1 MAFMTTLGLILG
13 GAGAV
18 KQFIDGS
25 NAKASGEK
33 RLNELREPELTNL
46 AKNLKP
52 SFEQERQALARISQ
66 QEQTIAGVASGMDA
80 ASAMGLLSSGFT
92 QTGQSKMDIY
102 GTNLEKQFQA
112 DLLALEEDKTIR
124 NMMEDRY
131 QTEKASAEA
140 EVMSGLQM
148 QTGAITDIATGLI
161 SAGTAKQAAQA
172 QRGIDD
178 NDPPPFTPKEI
189 RQNRRSNRQQ
199 RRFERNNLDGF
210 VAGDFSKNRQK
221 LRGAGKGFFNTDLGG
236 VIKFLPEQLFK
247 LVGGLFGG
255 KG

>member
-1 MAFMTTLGLILG
+1 MTTLGLILG

-33 RLNELREPELTNL
+33 RLAQLREPELTNL

-66 QEQTIAGVASGMDA
+66 QEQTIADVASGMDA
-80 ASAMGLLSSGFT
+80 ASAMGLLQSGFT

-124 NMMEDRY
+124 SMMEDRY
-131 QTEKASAEA
+131 RTEKASAEA

-161 SAGTAKQAAQA
+161 SAGTAQQAALAQA
-172 QRGIDD
+172 GRTDD
-178 NDPPPFTPKEI
+178 DAPLLTQQET
-189 RQNRRSNRQQ
+189 RQKRRNNRQQ
-199 RRFERNNLDGF
+199 RRFTNAGIEGF
-210 VAGDFSKNRQK
+210 KANDFSGNRQR
-221 LRGAGKGFFNTDLGG
+221 LRDAGKGFFNTDVGG
-236 VIKFLPEQLFK
+236 AVKFLPEQLFK
-247 LVGGLFGG
+247 LFGGVFGG

>member
-1 MAFMTTLGLILG
+1 MPFMTTLGLILG

-25 NAKASGEK
+25 KAQSSGEK
-33 RLNELREPELTNL
+33 RLNELRQPELTNL

-66 QEQTIAGVASGMDA
+66 QEQTIADVASGMDA
-80 ASAMGLLSSGFT
+80 ASAMGLLQSGFT

-102 GTNLEKQFQA
+102 GANVEKQFQA
-112 DLLALEEDKTIR
+112 DLLAMQEDQTIR
-124 NMMEDRY
+124 GLMEDRY
-131 QTEKASAEA
+131 NTEKASAEA

-161 SAGTAKQAAQA
+161 SAGTAKQAALAQA
-172 QRGIDD
+172 GRDD
-178 NDPPPFTPKEI
+178 DDPGPLTPQEI
-189 RQNRRSNRQQ
+189 RQQRRGNRQQ
-199 RRFERNNLDGF
+199 RRFKRNNLDGF
-210 VAGDFSKNRQK
+210 VANDFSGNRQK
-221 LRGAGKGFFNTDLGG
+221 LRSAGKGFFNTDLGG

>member
-33 RLNELREPELTNL
+33 RLAQLREPELTNL

-66 QEQTIAGVASGMDA
+66 QEQTIADVASGMDA
-80 ASAMGLLSSGFT
+80 ASAMGLLQSGFT

-124 NMMEDRY
+124 SMMEDRY
-131 QTEKASAEA
+131 RTEKASAEA

-161 SAGTAKQAAQA
+161 SAGTAKQAALA
-172 QRGIDD
+172 QRGLDD
-178 NDPPPFTPKEI
+178 VDPPKTPKQI
-189 RQNRRSNRQQ
+189 RQGRRNDRQQ
-199 RRFERNNLDGF
+199 RRFTNAGIEGF
-210 VAGDFSKNRQK
+210 KANDFSGNRQR
-221 LRGAGKGFFNTDLGG
+221 LRDAGKGFFNTDVGG
-236 VIKFLPEQLFK
+236 AVKFLPEQLFK
-247 LVGGLFGG
+247 LFGGLFGG